1 MYAGLNIVVVCPNQ
15 KSQYTNVDER
25 TLYLLF
31 YYSSQPVTEQ
41 TGDEMYRRPGK
52 SKEPVG

>member
-15 KSQYTNVDER
+15 RSQYTNVDER